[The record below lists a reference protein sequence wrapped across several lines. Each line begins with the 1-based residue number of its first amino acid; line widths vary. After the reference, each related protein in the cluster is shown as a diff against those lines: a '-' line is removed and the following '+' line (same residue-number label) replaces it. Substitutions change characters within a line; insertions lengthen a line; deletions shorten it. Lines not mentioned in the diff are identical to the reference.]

1 MVFRPVKHRFS
12 SKVVGEVIDEVLEIA
27 KIAKDKPAYRL
38 KLMEERLE
46 IEKNRTMLSGK
57 DIQRAVEILSDSN
70 TSSHQISRTFKKL
83 SNQLTKY
90 YNQLIKIF
98 NTLR

>member
-1 MVFRPVKHRFS
+1 MVFLPVKHRFS
-12 SKVVGEVIDEVLEIA
+12 SKVVGEVLDEVLDIA
-27 KIAKDKPAYRL
+27 NIAKDKPAYRL

-46 IEKNRTMLSGK
+46 KEKNRTMLSGK

-70 TSSHQISRTFKKL
+70 TSNHQISITFKKL
-83 SNQLTKY
+83 SNQLNRY
-90 YNQLIKIF
+90 YNQLLKIF